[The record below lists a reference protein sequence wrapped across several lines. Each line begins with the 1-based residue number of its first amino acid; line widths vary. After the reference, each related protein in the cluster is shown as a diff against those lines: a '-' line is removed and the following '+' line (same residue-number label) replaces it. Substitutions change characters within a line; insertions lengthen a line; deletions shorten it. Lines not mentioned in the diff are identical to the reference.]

1 MSEEQ
6 KKNTPDDLTKTTD
19 ENKVE
24 LNEEEL
30 GKVSGGPTAVEYN
43 KIKTAVIAII

>member
-30 GKVSGGPTAVEYN
+30 GKVSGGPIFQ
-43 KIKTAVIAII
+43 KIEFPQTES

>member
-1 MSEEQ
+1 MSSES
-6 KKNTPDDLTKTTD
+6 KKNTPADLTKTTD

-30 GKVSGGPTAVEYN
+30 GKASGGGQDYFLKIEN
-43 KIKTAVIAII
+43 K